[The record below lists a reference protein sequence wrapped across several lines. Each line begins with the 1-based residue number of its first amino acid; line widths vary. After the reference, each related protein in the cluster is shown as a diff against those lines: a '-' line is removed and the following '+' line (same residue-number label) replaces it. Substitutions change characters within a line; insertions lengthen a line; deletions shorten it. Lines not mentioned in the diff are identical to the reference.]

1 MRRHSFQK
9 KQSARDQPRVLIFR
23 PGYKMN
29 LTKSELAESE
39 QPHEA
44 DPQTA
49 ATIAAAT
56 AAIASNGAAVLA
68 AARLAVET
76 DVVATA
82 SGGRPHRVRSEP
94 TGRKRGQPVNPVWD
108 LFTDAP
114 DAQRISHGNTAMCKH
129 CKRNIR
135 HHNKVMSV
143 QTHLRKCKE
152 FLEHLVSGAI
162 DKPDWWDAP
171 GRKAKKLKRS
181 VSSDSGVN
189 HAHSSAAVASVEA
202 ARKTLPSALP
212 SAYSSSSASSTSSV
226 VEAVA
231 EAATNEAMA
240 VPVSLSKR
248 QLSTEAACLAAG
260 ATARDESLPASMGSM
275 AIPNDRVLTPEEQER
290 QRAIFRL
297 ECERLKYE
305 IEARQVQLVYEKALA
320 RRKLL
325 DAGVPQDEVDR
336 ILPM

>member
-1 MRRHSFQK
+1 
-9 KQSARDQPRVLIFR
+9 
-23 PGYKMN
+23 MN

-39 QPHEA
+39 QPHAVPPA
-44 DPQTA
+44 DPQTS
-49 ATIAAAT
+49 AAAT
-56 AAIASNGAAVLA
+56 AALASSGAALLA
-68 AARLAVET
+68 AARSAVDI

-82 SGGRPHRVRSEP
+82 SGGRPHRARTEP

-152 FLEHLVSGAI
+152 FLELLVSGAI

-181 VSSDSGVN
+181 VSSDSGIN
-189 HAHSSAAVASVEA
+189 HTLPASASVSIEA
-202 ARKTLPSALP
+202 ARKTLLSALP

-226 VEAVA
+226 VEAAA
-231 EAATNEAMA
+231 EAATDAAMTA
-240 VPVSLSKR
+240 PATLPKR

-305 IEARQVQLVYEKALA
+305 IEGRQVQLVYEKALA